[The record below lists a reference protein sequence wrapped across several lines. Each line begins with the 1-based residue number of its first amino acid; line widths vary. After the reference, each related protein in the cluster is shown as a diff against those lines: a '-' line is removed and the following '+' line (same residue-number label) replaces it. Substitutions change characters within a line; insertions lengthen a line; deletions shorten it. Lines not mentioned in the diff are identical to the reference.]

1 MIGFINSIFIFFIIS
16 YTCIHITFILEN
28 VHKENMLIHFTLP
41 LAAALAIELT
51 FSLILFGTETNNANK
66 QIIKK
71 TNNKQY
77 GFFSFSFAV

>member
-1 MIGFINSIFIFFIIS
+1 
-16 YTCIHITFILEN
+16 
-28 VHKENMLIHFTLP
+28 MLIHFTLP